1 MSDLTP
7 GPHRI
12 LFATVPVEG
21 HVHPL
26 LPIAAELT
34 GRGHRVTWL
43 TGRRFRG
50 PVEATGASFEPLA
63 SAHDPGDGGLVDR
76 FPERAR
82 LSGLARL
89 TYDLKHVFIDE
100 IPRQSADLERVAAGV
115 DAQAL
120 VADLG
125 FVGAAAHHQRTGL
138 PWATVGITLLVLPSR
153 DLPPFGPGL
162 PPLRGPLDRLR
173 ATGILLAQRAMMRD
187 VDRHHNR
194 VRASLGLPPTSDG
207 FFTANLSTQ
216 LLLQSGTPALDYPR
230 PDLPRYVHHVG
241 LLFSAGRSS
250 RQPEDWSGLAGDRPL
265 LLVTQG
271 TVADQSEELVLP
283 TLRALADEP
292 VFVVAVAR
300 DGVAAEDVPANA
312 RVLPFVPYDEVLPQ
326 AAAMITNGGYGGVQA
341 ALAHGVPLAVAG
353 TSEDKPEVA
362 ARVAWSGAGINLR
375 TATPSE
381 DQLRRA
387 VRRLL
392 GEPGFRAG
400 ARRLQADL
408 ARHNGPVE
416 SADLIERLART
427 REPVLRSDPVGTPTS
442 RPVAR

>member
-7 GPHRI
+7 GPYRI

-26 LPIAAELT
+26 LPIATELT

-43 TGRRFRG
+43 TGRRFRRT
-50 PVEATGASFEPLA
+50 VESTGASHAALDA
-63 SAHDPGDGGLVDR
+63 AHDPGEAGLVDR
-76 FPERAR
+76 FPDRDR

-89 TYDLKHVFIDE
+89 TYDIKHVFIDE
-100 IPRQSADLERVAAGV
+100 IPLQAADLEQVAAGL
-115 DAQAL
+115 DAHAL
-120 VADLG
+120 VADVR
-125 FVGAAAHHQRTGL
+125 FVGAAAFHQRTGL
-138 PWATVGITLLVLPSR
+138 PWATVGITPLVLPSR
-153 DLPPFGPGL
+153 ELPPFGSGL

-173 ATGILLAQRAMMRD
+173 AAGILLAQRAMMRE

-194 VRASLGLPPTSDG
+194 VRGSLGLPPTRDG

-216 LLLQSGTPALDYPR
+216 LLLQAGTATLDYPR
-230 PDLPRYVHHVG
+230 SDLPPYVHHVG
-241 LLFSAGRSS
+241 MLFSAGRRSAH
-250 RQPEDWSGLAGDRPL
+250 PTDWRAVADGRPL

-271 TVADQSEELVLP
+271 TVADHADELVLP

-292 VFVVAVAR
+292 VFVVAVAPGGLG
-300 DGVAAEDVPANA
+300 DVDVPANA
-312 RVLPFVPYDEVLPQ
+312 RVLPYVPYDEVLPH

-353 TSEDKPEVA
+353 TSEDKPEVS
-362 ARVAWSGAGINLR
+362 ARVAWSGAGLNLR

-381 DQLRRA
+381 DQLRTA
-387 VRRLL
+387 VRQLL
-392 GEPGFRAG
+392 GEPAFRAG
-400 ARRLQADL
+400 AQRLQADF

-427 REPVLRSDPVGTPTS
+427 RRPVLRPEPASHRVPS
-442 RPVAR
+442 